1 MKNFN
6 FAHMPGLPVA
16 ELPTEIVERK
26 GKGHPDVLCD
36 KAAEELSIALS
47 EHYERTV
54 GRVLHHNV
62 DKCVLA
68 GGTSNA
74 RLGGGEV
81 IEPIYLL
88 LVGRAVGILNNDP
101 DTKVPI
107 GKYATRN
114 TKEWL
119 KKDVRNL
126 DTNCDIIIDYKVRA
140 GSTDLVGNFE
150 EGSDIPRANDT
161 SFGVSYAPLSDL
173 ETLVHKSE
181 KILNSE
187 ETYSEIPAVGEDIKV
202 MGVRSKGRIN
212 LTIASAL
219 LAHEVKDRNEYDMA
233 KKKIEAKLANVAPS
247 ITDIPVDVNV
257 NTADTDKTVYVT
269 VTGTSAESGDDGQVG
284 RGNRSNGLITPYR
297 PMTLEACAG
306 KNPVSHVGKTYN
318 IAARI
323 IAERLIKE
331 EPEVKEANVYIVSQ
345 IGKLI
350 TEPLA
355 LDILVHADR
364 NLDNIQTTA
373 ESISDEVM
381 DQMPKIW
388 RGFIQRKYELY

>member
-36 KAAEELSIALS
+36 KAAEEMSIALS
-47 EHYERTV
+47 EHYEKTV

-68 GGTSNA
+68 GGSSNA

-114 TKEWL
+114 TKDWL

-126 DTNCDIIIDYKVRA
+126 DTNCDIIIDYKIRA
-140 GSTDLVGNFE
+140 GSTDLVGNFD

-181 KILNSE
+181 KLLNSE
-187 ETYSEIPAVGEDIKV
+187 ETYNEIPAVGEDIKV
-202 MGVRSKGRIN
+202 MGVRSKERIT
-212 LTIASAL
+212 LTVASAL
-219 LAHEVKDRNEYDMA
+219 VAKEVKNRNEYEAA
-233 KKKIEAKLANVAPS
+233 KKKIEAKVSDAATS
-247 ITDIPVDVNV
+247 ITDIPVVVNV
-257 NTADTDKTVYVT
+257 NTADTEKTVYVT

-284 RGNRSNGLITPYR
+284 RGNRANGLITPYR

-318 IAARI
+318 IAARV

-331 EPEVKEANVYIVSQ
+331 EPLVKEANVYIVSQ
-345 IGKLI
+345 IGKPI
-350 TEPLA
+350 TEPQA
-355 LDILVHADR
+355 LDILIHAEQDLDR
-364 NLDNIQTTA
+364 IKTTA
-373 ESISDEVM
+373 ESISEEVM
-381 DQMPKIW
+381 DHMPKIW
-388 RGFIQRKYELY
+388 KGFMERKYELY